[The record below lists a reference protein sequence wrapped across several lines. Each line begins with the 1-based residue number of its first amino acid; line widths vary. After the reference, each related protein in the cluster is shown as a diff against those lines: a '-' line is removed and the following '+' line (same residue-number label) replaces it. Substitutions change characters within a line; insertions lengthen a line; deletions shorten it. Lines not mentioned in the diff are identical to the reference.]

1 MFDHKTP
8 LRSFR
13 HLLLWSTLA
22 VLVPVNSS
30 LAQISVSI
38 DLFAPPP
45 VALAPPPLPVYVV
58 PLPPSNRHIW
68 APGYWGWS
76 GEDYYW
82 VPGTW
87 VRPPQVGLLWTPGY
101 WGWRDNAFVWR
112 GGYWGRR
119 VGFYGG
125 INYGGGYT
133 SAGFFGGRWVGQ
145 AYQVNRRVVNVTNI
159 TNITRV
165 TNVTKVNRVALT
177 TSFNGGEGGTRVA
190 ATPAQLAEARV
201 THPPLPREQMTHVEQ
216 ASRDRQL
223 HVSANK
229 GKPLIAATREAAVFT
244 SKEVVAAR
252 EAGAANPKAD
262 QYNERVR
269 KDPALAK
276 GAALPKTEP
285 GNNDKPQGN
294 PPGAKAETAPLGKP
308 GDKPAANQQP
318 AGGATRSHQDKAQPG
333 PSPTPAPTP
342 AQPMKKPPATPNPAT
357 PGQANPEQPTP
368 KSATAKPASPS
379 HPAAPERAQGP
390 DAAVP
395 RPAAPDQANGNA
407 DRPVRRHQPPREAP
421 TDAAQ
426 KPHKMPAPQDP
437 QNCEKSG
444 AKDCKK

>member
-1 MFDHKTP
+1 M
-8 LRSFR
+8 
-13 HLLLWSTLA
+13 LA
-22 VLVPVNSS
+22 VLVPVKSS
-30 LAQISVSI
+30 LAQISVFI

-58 PLPPSNRHIW
+58 PLPPSNGHLW

-101 WGWRDNAFVWR
+101 WGWRSNAFVWN

-133 SAGFFGGRWVGQ
+133 SAGFFGGRWVGR

-159 TNITRV
+159 TNITHV

-177 TSFNGGEGGTRVA
+177 TSFNGGEGGTRVVA
-190 ATPAQLAEARV
+190 SPAQLAEARV
-201 THPPLPREQMTHVEQ
+201 THPSLPKEQISHVEQ
-216 ASRDRQL
+216 ASRDREL

-229 GKPLIAATREAAVFT
+229 GKPLIAATKQAAVFT
-244 SKEVVAAR
+244 PKEVVAAR
-252 EAGAANPKAD
+252 EAGAVNPKAD

-276 GAALPKTEP
+276 GAALPKAEP
-285 GNNDKPQGN
+285 GSNDKPQGN
-294 PPGAKAETAPLGKP
+294 APGAKGEAAPHSKP
-308 GDKPAANQQP
+308 GDKPVAMPNQ
-318 AGGATRSHQDKAQPG
+318 AK
-333 PSPTPAPTP
+333 
-342 AQPMKKPPATPNPAT
+342 
-357 PGQANPEQPTP
+357 PGQPKPGQPKPDQPTP
-368 KSATAKPASPS
+368 KTATPKPASPT
-379 HPAAPERAQGP
+379 HPAAPERAQGRP
-390 DAAVP
+390 EAPVP
-395 RPAAPDQANGNA
+395 HPAAPDQPNGNA
-407 DRPVRRHQPPREAP
+407 ERPVRQHQPAREAP
-421 TDAAQ
+421 TGAAQ
-426 KPHKMPAPQDP
+426 KPHKVPAPEAP

-444 AKDCKK
+444 AKDCKN